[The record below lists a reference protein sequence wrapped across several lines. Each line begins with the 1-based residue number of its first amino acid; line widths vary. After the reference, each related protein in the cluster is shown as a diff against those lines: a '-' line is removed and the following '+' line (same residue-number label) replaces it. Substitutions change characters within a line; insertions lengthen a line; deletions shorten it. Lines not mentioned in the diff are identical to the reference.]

1 MTMPTDFPC
10 CSCNLVAYGNAVCR
24 LQLQLQQWCN
34 LYSVSIVFFIRFT
47 TNNVAPPRPLGT
59 CLIAH
64 GMGVTV
70 ETRRIGWKVAL
81 IKGFNKLFK
90 LTRVS
95 LSVCLSAL
103 RVSRGSGQHVN
114 GHCLPTVCGQ
124 HKPEKEEQKISHT
137 LLKSYTLQQTYT
149 CKYIHTH
156 TYTSAILNVCG
167 CLNVWICACMYAHLL
182 PQTTC
187 CILEKVN
194 LLHISRIFIC
204 TRIWTT
210 AQRGQRAAEG
220 KGYRRDWA
228 CMAPSERHSH
238 SQPLTLDNM
247 IVF

>member
-1 MTMPTDFPC
+1 
-10 CSCNLVAYGNAVCR
+10 
-24 LQLQLQQWCN
+24 
-34 LYSVSIVFFIRFT
+34 
-47 TNNVAPPRPLGT
+47 
-59 CLIAH
+59 
-64 GMGVTV
+64 MGVNV

-95 LSVCLSAL
+95 LSVCQLCGSVVVL
-103 RVSRGSGQHVN
+103 VSMLMDTACQQFAVSTN
-114 GHCLPTVCGQ
+114 
-124 HKPEKEEQKISHT
+124 QKKRSKKFHT

-156 TYTSAILNVCG
+156 TYVCAILNVCG

-187 CILEKVN
+187 CIREKVN

-210 AQRGQRAAEG
+210 AQRGQAAEG
-220 KGYRRDWA
+220 KGYRRDRA
-228 CMAPSERHSH
+228 CTAPSERHSH